1 MSGVEVIAMEEL
13 AQRFPHVVHGLTPA
27 DRGALAAVLAPR
39 HLQPG
44 EVLLSEGERS
54 DTLYL
59 LLSGRVT
66 VELDGVG
73 VVAEREPG
81 EMVGEVSLL
90 DPGPASA
97 TVRALGP
104 AHLMAL
110 SAEALD
116 AFCVDHPRVA
126 TSILRSL
133 CTTVADRI
141 AASNQRCD
149 DIFAAQRGEAAPSQT
164 SSAGTAKSGHRFRDA
179 LRSLFGRHHG
189 GAR

>member
-1 MSGVEVIAMEEL
+1 MDEL
-13 AQRFPHVVHGLTPA
+13 AQRFPHIVHGLSPA
-27 DRGALAAVLAPR
+27 DRAALAAVLTAR
-39 HLQPG
+39 HLRAG
-44 EVLLSEGERS
+44 EVLLAEGERS

-59 LLSGRVT
+59 ILSGRVT
-66 VELDGVG
+66 IELAGVG

-110 SAEALD
+110 SAEALE
-116 AFCVDHPRVA
+116 AFCADHPRIA

-149 DIFAAQRGEAAPSQT
+149 DIFAAQLGEHATAPEPAPVD
-164 SSAGTAKSGHRFRDA
+164 AGGHRFRDA
-179 LRSLFGRHHG
+179 LRSLFSRHTG